1 MKKIHHVGIVSEK
14 SDLALNILDIKK
26 SQILEIIDDD
36 IQHNKLHFI
45 QLENND
51 PWIEIII
58 PKNSNSTVFNYTK
71 KYKMGLHHMGIL
83 CNNIKEIESQFEKN
97 TEVVKIGNY
106 ELTVES
112 FGGKIST
119 LFIATH
125 NMITEYVEINNE

>member
-14 SDLALNILDIKK
+14 LDLALNMFNIKK
-26 SQILEIIDDD
+26 SQIQEIINDD

-45 QLENND
+45 QLESND

-58 PKNSNSTVFNYTK
+58 PKNSDSTVFNYTK

-83 CNNIKEIESQFEKN
+83 CNSIKEIESQFEKN
-97 TEVVKIGNY
+97 IEVVKIGNY
-106 ELTVES
+106 QLTVES

-119 LFIATH
+119 LFIANH
-125 NMITEYVEINNE
+125 NMITEYIEINNE